1 MKKSMV
7 VLVVALGFLF
17 GNLMIIPQ
25 PAFSGTV
32 SSYSVNDKV
41 MMDPASELITKATK
55 VTFSNF
61 SMAGGVFW
69 TRVKSEWPNVQAEM
83 AIGANIEH
91 AIEMKRLGMFIPNKS
106 KAWESIPAEFKDKD
120 GYYFCDSMWTVMTI
134 VNKDLLK
141 KKGLTKPT
149 SWYDLLDPKWKGEI
163 ALPNP
168 MTSSSAYLTILGL
181 VKLMGE
187 DKAFEYLDKLH
198 PNVAQYTQSGGAPAL
213 LVSRGEVAFGIT
225 DSTSAYSRIKEG
237 YPIETAIP
245 KEGLPYSMSANGV
258 FASTKD
264 PQRLKDSLTVLDYTA
279 SDEYQSL
286 IAKFRPKVTNPKVLG
301 LEKDFGKITLIKDFD
316 YEWVIAN
323 KERIQNKWKERYS
336 VKK

>member
-1 MKKSMV
+1 MKKLML
-7 VLVVALGFLF
+7 VLAVALGCLL

-25 PAFSGTV
+25 PAFSGNI

-55 VTFSNF
+55 VTLSNF
-61 SMAGGVFW
+61 SMSGGVFW
-69 TRVKSEWPNVQAEM
+69 TRVKSEWPNIQADM
-83 AIGANIEH
+83 AIGANIAH
-91 AIEMKRLGMFIPNKS
+91 AIKMKELGMLIPNKS

-120 GYYFCDSMWTVMTI
+120 GYYFCDSMWTAMTI

-163 ALPNP
+163 AMPNP

-181 VKLMGE
+181 VRLMGE

-213 LVSRGEVAFGIT
+213 LVSRGEVAFGVT
-225 DSTSAYSRIKEG
+225 DSTSAYSRINEG

-245 KEGLPYSMSANGV
+245 KEGLAYSLAANGI

-264 PQRLKDSLTVLDYTA
+264 PQKLKDAQTVLDYIA
-279 SDEYQSL
+279 SEEYQSL
-286 IAKFRPKVTNPKVLG
+286 VAEFRPKVTNPKVLG

-316 YEWVIAN
+316 WDWVNEN
-323 KERIQNKWKERYS
+323 KERIQNKWKERFS
-336 VKK
+336 GKM